1 METLTAT
8 GQWTEA
14 DLVPSPSVPP
24 ADDEPPK
31 RTPNGVSR
39 AKRVR
44 REKSGFRKPSKNT
57 AAIDFGTTN
66 CSLGY
71 ITENDTLELIN
82 GVIKCPFDGGKMR
95 VPTAIL
101 LTASGVIDSF
111 GSDARSAYAN
121 LEDCDRESYFFLKR
135 SKWIYKETRYIG
147 PRLFIN
153 RMRYGPVPG
162 LALSVA
168 TFSIAI
174 FWITCRL
181 RKESI
186 RVMAT
191 SNNVFFSRRLQMGID
206 FGEKINF

>member
-1 METLTAT
+1 METLIATAQST
-8 GQWTEA
+8 VAEP
-14 DLVPSPSVPP
+14 DLIPSPSVPP

-71 ITENDTLELIN
+71 ITENDKLELIN
-82 GVIKCPFDGGKMR
+82 GVIKCPFDGYKMR

-111 GSDARSAYAN
+111 GWDARSAYAN
-121 LEDCDRESYFFLKR
+121 LEDCDRESYFFFEEIKMDLQGN
-135 SKWIYKETRYIG
+135 E
-147 PRLFIN
+147 
-153 RMRYGPVPG
+153 VH
-162 LALSVA
+162 
-168 TFSIAI
+168 SI
-174 FWITCRL
+174 L
-181 RKESI
+181 Y
-186 RVMAT
+186 MY
-191 SNNVFFSRRLQMGID
+191 
-206 FGEKINF
+206 